1 MEILLFAVII
11 AQIAERAWMQHRAE
25 QKEQDM
31 LNRLM
36 SKDLEEYKDFIVEP
50 VQYDPVIKTDEDE
63 YWQEIEERKV

>member
-1 MEILLFAVII
+1 MEYLLFAVII
-11 AQIAERAWMQHRAE
+11 AQFVERAWTQHRHE

-36 SKDLEEYKDFIVEP
+36 SKDLEEYREFTVEP
-50 VQYDPVIKTDEDE
+50 VQYEPVIKTDEDE